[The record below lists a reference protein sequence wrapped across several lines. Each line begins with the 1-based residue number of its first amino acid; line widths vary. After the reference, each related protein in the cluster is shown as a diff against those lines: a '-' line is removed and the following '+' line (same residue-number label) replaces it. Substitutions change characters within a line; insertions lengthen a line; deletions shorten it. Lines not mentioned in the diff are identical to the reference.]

1 MHPAAVRYT
10 HALMAS
16 GSCSASLTRTMG
28 GAAARPGLLGR
39 VNRLVLWAYP
49 SPEIQ
54 LRRFKHFL
62 GSKYLRSL
70 ESTPEGRHYSG
81 IGDAGTPA
89 VIFGDGWAGSSSLSF
104 FSNRLSSGSG
114 SV

>member
-1 MHPAAVRYT
+1 MLKLGAGYYAVMDCAT
-10 HALMAS
+10 
-16 GSCSASLTRTMG
+16 SLRQL
-28 GAAARPGLLGR
+28 A
-39 VNRLVLWAYP
+39 
-49 SPEIQ
+49 Q
-54 LRRFKHFL
+54 LRRFEHFL

-81 IGDAGTPA
+81 IGDAGAPA
-89 VIFGDGWAGSSSLSF
+89 VIFGDGWAGNSSLSF

>member
-1 MHPAAVRYT
+1 MAAYGASRPLPEAPAKVSSPSLQRSFGPGRGNRAITQPSFVECRTY
-10 HALMAS
+10 ALA
-16 GSCSASLTRTMG
+16 
-28 GAAARPGLLGR
+28 
-39 VNRLVLWAYP
+39 
-49 SPEIQ
+49 Q

-81 IGDAGTPA
+81 IGDAGAPA

>member
-1 MHPAAVRYT
+1 M
-10 HALMAS
+10 
-16 GSCSASLTRTMG
+16 
-28 GAAARPGLLGR
+28 
-39 VNRLVLWAYP
+39 VNRGCPEP
-49 SPEIQ
+49 SLDELFGDDAMRLLMQRDGVTESDIRALLCTLKDARAVALAQ

-81 IGDAGTPA
+81 IGDAGAPA